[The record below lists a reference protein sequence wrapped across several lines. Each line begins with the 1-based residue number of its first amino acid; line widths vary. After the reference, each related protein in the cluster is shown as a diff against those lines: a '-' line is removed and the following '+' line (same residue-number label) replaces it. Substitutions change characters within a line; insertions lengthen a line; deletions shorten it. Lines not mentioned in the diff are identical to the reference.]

1 MNETLLIIIAALLTV
16 LVAVFAYNMI
26 QESRYRNKI
35 RSQFGHSD
43 QDALMGSQMQ
53 SVRDG
58 RTLSHE
64 KINADAPAMTYKPS
78 IVGNTPT
85 SQPEEDDDIDLN
97 DFLDDLNDADD
108 EAQSNQEITLSQT
121 GLEVP
126 THQVGTDTNL
136 PTPTGGLMSSLR
148 ATFNRMLNSISDD
161 PQPELSAP
169 VANPIDDAEVF
180 DETQLTSNQPNI
192 LIEFDDLKRSRLP
205 WFDSRIDY
213 MTYVSLR
220 EAQELPVVPRLSSR
234 YRVQMIGCTMDG
246 LFQVA
251 EPIPGVQYQAF
262 AIGMQAINRNGL
274 ASERDLAM
282 FGQQVQHFA
291 DSMDGEAKLDDIH
304 NFLSIAEP
312 LDELCA
318 RVDQIIA
325 IHLVSRVSIL
335 GSELRNSLE
344 KLGFQLLQ
352 DGAFGYLDQNGEVK
366 FTAVTLDGSLFT
378 PQLLASQP
386 YKGFSMLF
394 DITRVPH
401 GDQPFEEY
409 MDLAVSLSQ
418 TLHLEL
424 VDDQIQ
430 EVSTE
435 WLKNIRSFVLDK
447 QMEMIDARIPP
458 GSELAQRVFS

>member
-1 MNETLLIIIAALLTV
+1 
-16 LVAVFAYNMI
+16 
-26 QESRYRNKI
+26 
-35 RSQFGHSD
+35 
-43 QDALMGSQMQ
+43 
-53 SVRDG
+53 
-58 RTLSHE
+58 
-64 KINADAPAMTYKPS
+64 
-78 IVGNTPT
+78 
-85 SQPEEDDDIDLN
+85 
-97 DFLDDLNDADD
+97 
-108 EAQSNQEITLSQT
+108 
-121 GLEVP
+121 
-126 THQVGTDTNL
+126 
-136 PTPTGGLMSSLR
+136 
-148 ATFNRMLNSISDD
+148 
-161 PQPELSAP
+161 
-169 VANPIDDAEVF
+169 
-180 DETQLTSNQPNI
+180 
-192 LIEFDDLKRSRLP
+192 
-205 WFDSRIDY
+205 
-213 MTYVSLR
+213 
-220 EAQELPVVPRLSSR
+220 
-234 YRVQMIGCTMDG
+234 
-246 LFQVA
+246 
-251 EPIPGVQYQAF
+251 
-262 AIGMQAINRNGL
+262 MQAINRNGL

-282 FGQQVQHFA
+282 FGQQGQHFA

-401 GDQPFEEY
+401 GDQHFEEY